1 METPYKDLEFSFLQ
15 MLIIHR
21 LKYFKMEENKLHSK
35 PFYNFLRIYDLLR
48 YFRKGPLRY
57 CILNEKGRMY
67 LRYKRRSTVRFLIP
81 TTISILALLGGYG
94 VYQNPILK
102 ALLEAAM
109 SLIENIMG
117 SLGIFP

>member
-1 METPYKDLEFSFLQ
+1 METLYKDLEFGLLQ
-15 MLIIHR
+15 NLMIIR
-21 LKYFKMEENKLHSK
+21 LKYFKMKKDKLYAK
-35 PFYNFLRIYDLLR
+35 PFYNFLRTYNLLH
-48 YFRKGPLRY
+48 YFRKGTLQY

-67 LRYKRRSTVRFLIP
+67 LRYKRRSAIRFLIP
-81 TTISILALLGGYG
+81 TTISMLALLGGYG

-102 ALLEAAM
+102 ALLEAAA